1 MEVVDVDRRLV
12 GLVTHI
18 REHDFLVR
26 RSMLRDTY
34 VPLEAVREVTEDGRV
49 VLDIPSDA
57 VDTMDWPS
65 PLDPAADRD
74 QG

>member
-12 GLVTHI
+12 GLVTHV

-26 RSMLRDTY
+26 RSMLRDVY
-34 VPLEAVREVTEDGRV
+34 VPLSAVQEVGEDGRV
-49 VLDIPSDA
+49 VLAIPTDA

-65 PLDPAADRD
+65 PLDPAADGD